1 MVRPW
6 CSSTTV
12 YSLSDDCGTNCAA
25 HKTPPE
31 IGRTCSRNP
40 LGRWLSA
47 RGSEE
52 GTELAEEDLLELAV
66 CVCPGH
72 SGHSRCPVSLSLAQ
86 RAARAVCMR
95 DTSPPL
101 AAVLVL
107 TETSGLSV
115 CVLDIG

>member
-1 MVRPW
+1 MYHGAAMVLEHHGLL
-6 CSSTTV
+6 
-12 YSLSDDCGTNCAA
+12 SLEMIVPIKLHPRSAEG
-25 HKTPPE
+25 
-31 IGRTCSRNP
+31 TCSRNP

-72 SGHSRCPVSLSLAQ
+72 SGHSRCPVSFSLAQ

-95 DTSPPL
+95 DTPPPL

>member
-1 MVRPW
+1 MVLEHHGLL
-6 CSSTTV
+6 
-12 YSLSDDCGTNCAA
+12 SLEMIVPIKLHPRSAEG
-25 HKTPPE
+25 
-31 IGRTCSRNP
+31 TCSRNP

-95 DTSPPL
+95 DTPPPL

>member
-1 MVRPW
+1 MYHGAAMVLEHHGLL
-6 CSSTTV
+6 
-12 YSLSDDCGTNCAA
+12 SLEMIVPIND
-25 HKTPPE
+25 KTPPE

-72 SGHSRCPVSLSLAQ
+72 SGHSRCPVSFS
-86 RAARAVCMR
+86 
-95 DTSPPL
+95 SPAGGPR
-101 AAVLVL
+101 
-107 TETSGLSV
+107 SV
-115 CVLDIG
+115 HA